1 MLQSSSGHGIP
12 SSLGLCALSQRYNL
26 ASFLPSQA
34 EMEEIRCRGGRNE
47 GSEGSYTEETRPIQ
61 CKRWPRHLSRLM
73 TS

>member
-12 SSLGLCALSQRYNL
+12 SSLGLCALSQRYNS
-26 ASFLPSQA
+26 ASFPSQA

-61 CKRWPRHLSRLM
+61 CKRRRRYLSRLM